1 LKQLKIFSFVK
12 FLNNAPSYLFN
23 KVFLKKKLMLFEDT
37 QTAFVLKSDA
47 DLDRAYFLFRLIA
60 NAPLVRIGTTVTN
73 FALKS
78 HLPIEG
84 LVRATVFDHFCSGTT
99 AEESLG
105 VVEKLKSQG
114 VASILDYSVEGDKNE
129 IDLDTCL
136 AKTLETFDF
145 SKENPALPFGVFKPT
160 GMGRFGLYEKISAGK
175 ALTSEE
181 QQEWERVEKRYEQLC
196 DRAVA
201 LGIRLLIDAEES
213 WIQPAIDT
221 LLEKLM
227 AKYNTDSIVVYNT
240 LQMYRHDR
248 LDYLMVLHNKAQ
260 KQGFKIGIKLVRG
273 AYMEKENLRA
283 QQHHYPTPICNSKLQ
298 TDQNFDAALD
308 YIFKNIET
316 IALFFGSHNET
327 SAYKIMQLIE
337 TKNLDKNHPN
347 IWFGQLYGMSDHISF
362 NLAKA
367 GYQVAKYL
375 PFGPVRDVMPY
386 LIRRAEENTSVVGQT
401 TRELDLISK
410 ERKRRKISGN

>member
-1 LKQLKIFSFVK
+1 
-12 FLNNAPSYLFN
+12 
-23 KVFLKKKLMLFEDT
+23 MLFEDT
-37 QTAFVLKSDA
+37 RTAFVLKSDA

-60 NAPLVRIGTTVTN
+60 NEPLVRIGTTVTN

-99 AEESLG
+99 AEESLS
-105 VVEKLKSQG
+105 VVDKLASQG
-114 VASILDYSVEGDKNE
+114 VASILDYSVEGDKSE

-136 AKTLETFDF
+136 AKTLETFDY
-145 SKENPALPFGVFKPT
+145 SKQNHDLPFGVFKPS
-160 GMGRFGLYEKISAGK
+160 GIGRFGLYEKISAK
-175 ALTSEE
+175 QSLTAAEE
-181 QQEWERVEKRYEQLC
+181 AEWQRVENRYRQLC
-196 DRAVA
+196 DRAVS

-213 WIQPAIDT
+213 WIQPAIDE
-221 LLEKLM
+221 LIEKLM
-227 AKYNTDSIVVYNT
+227 AQYNQNEVVVFNT

-248 LDYLMVLHNKAQ
+248 LDYLKTLHQRATK
-260 KQGFKIGIKLVRG
+260 KGFKVGVKLVRG
-273 AYMEKENLRA
+273 AYLEKENQRA
-283 QQHHYPTPICNSKLQ
+283 KQHNYLSPLCKSKLD
-298 TDQNFDAALD
+298 TDKNFDAALAYVFD
-308 YIFKNIET
+308 HLED
-316 IALFFGSHNET
+316 IALFFGSHNEA
-327 SAYKIMQLIE
+327 SAYAILDLIAA
-337 TKNLDKNHPN
+337 KGLDQKHPH

-410 ERKRRKISGN
+410 ERKRRKINGDSSAVS

>member
-1 LKQLKIFSFVK
+1 
-12 FLNNAPSYLFN
+12 
-23 KVFLKKKLMLFEDT
+23 MLFEDT
-37 QTAFVLKSDA
+37 RTAFVLKSDA

-60 NAPLVRIGTTVTN
+60 NEPLVRIGTTVTN

-84 LVRATVFDHFCSGTT
+84 LVRVTVFDHFCSGTT
-99 AEESLG
+99 AEESLS
-105 VVEKLKSQG
+105 VVDKLASQG
-114 VASILDYSVEGDKNE
+114 VASILDYSVEGDKSE

-136 AKTLETFDF
+136 AKTLETFDY
-145 SKENPALPFGVFKPT
+145 SKQNPDLPFGVFKPS
-160 GMGRFGLYEKISAGK
+160 GIGRFGLYEKISAK
-175 ALTSEE
+175 QPLTAAEE
-181 QQEWERVEKRYEQLC
+181 AEWQRVENRYRQLC
-196 DRAVA
+196 DRAVS

-213 WIQPAIDT
+213 WIQPAIDE
-221 LLEKLM
+221 LIEKLM
-227 AKYNTDSIVVYNT
+227 EQYNRNEVVVFNT

-248 LDYLMVLHNKAQ
+248 LDYLKTLHQRAT
-260 KQGFKIGIKLVRG
+260 KQGFKVGVKLVRG
-273 AYMEKENLRA
+273 AYLEKENQRA
-283 QQHHYPTPICNSKLQ
+283 KQHNYPSPLCKSKSD
-298 TDQNFDAALD
+298 TDKNFDAALVYVFD
-308 YIFKNIET
+308 HLED
-316 IALFFGSHNET
+316 IALFFGSHNEA
-327 SAYKIMQLIE
+327 SAYAILDLIAA
-337 TKNLDKNHPN
+337 KGLDQKHPH

-410 ERKRRKISGN
+410 ERKRRKINGDSSAVS

>member
-1 LKQLKIFSFVK
+1 
-12 FLNNAPSYLFN
+12 
-23 KVFLKKKLMLFEDT
+23 MLFEDT
-37 QTAFVLKSDA
+37 RTAFVLKSDA

-60 NAPLVRIGTTVTN
+60 NEPLVRIGTTVTN

-99 AEESLG
+99 AEESLS
-105 VVEKLKSQG
+105 VVDKLASQG
-114 VASILDYSVEGDKNE
+114 VASILDYSVEGDKSE

-136 AKTLETFDF
+136 AKTLETFDY
-145 SKENPALPFGVFKPT
+145 SKQNPDLPFGVFKPS
-160 GMGRFGLYEKISAGK
+160 GIGRFGLYEKISAK
-175 ALTSEE
+175 QPLTAAEE
-181 QQEWERVEKRYEQLC
+181 AEWQRVENRYRQLC
-196 DRAVA
+196 DRAVS

-213 WIQPAIDT
+213 WIQPAIDE
-221 LLEKLM
+221 LIEKLM
-227 AKYNTDSIVVYNT
+227 AQYNRNEVVVFNT

-248 LDYLMVLHNKAQ
+248 LDYLKTLHQRATK
-260 KQGFKIGIKLVRG
+260 KGFKVGVKLVRG
-273 AYMEKENLRA
+273 AYLEKENQRA
-283 QQHHYPTPICNSKLQ
+283 KQHNYPSPLCKSKSD
-298 TDQNFDAALD
+298 TDKNFDAALVYVFD
-308 YIFKNIET
+308 HLED
-316 IALFFGSHNET
+316 IALFFGSHNEA
-327 SAYKIMQLIE
+327 SAYAILDLIAA
-337 TKNLDKNHPN
+337 KGLDQKHPH

-410 ERKRRKISGN
+410 ERKRRKINGDSSAVS

>member
-1 LKQLKIFSFVK
+1 
-12 FLNNAPSYLFN
+12 
-23 KVFLKKKLMLFEDT
+23 MLFEDT
-37 QTAFVLKSDA
+37 RTAFVLKSDA

-60 NAPLVRIGTTVTN
+60 NEPLVRIGTTVTN

-99 AEESLG
+99 AEESLS
-105 VVEKLKSQG
+105 VVDKLASQG
-114 VASILDYSVEGDKNE
+114 VASILDYSVEGDKSE

-136 AKTLETFDF
+136 AKTLETFDY
-145 SKENPALPFGVFKPT
+145 SNQNPDLPFGVFKPS
-160 GMGRFGLYEKISAGK
+160 GIGRFGLYEKISAK
-175 ALTSEE
+175 QPLTAAEE
-181 QQEWERVEKRYEQLC
+181 AEWQRVENRYRQLC
-196 DRAVA
+196 DRAVS

-213 WIQPAIDT
+213 WIQPAIDE
-221 LLEKLM
+221 LIEKLM
-227 AKYNTDSIVVYNT
+227 EQYNRNEVVVFNT

-248 LDYLMVLHNKAQ
+248 LDYLKALHQRATK
-260 KQGFKIGIKLVRG
+260 KGFKVGVKLVRG
-273 AYMEKENLRA
+273 AYLEKENQRA
-283 QQHHYPTPICNSKLQ
+283 KQHNYPSPLCKSKSD
-298 TDQNFDAALD
+298 TDKNFDAALAYVFD
-308 YIFKNIET
+308 HLED
-316 IALFFGSHNET
+316 IALFFGSHNEA
-327 SAYKIMQLIE
+327 SAYAILDLIAA
-337 TKNLDKNHPN
+337 KGLDQKHPH

-410 ERKRRKISGN
+410 ERKRRKINGDSSAVS

>member
-1 LKQLKIFSFVK
+1 
-12 FLNNAPSYLFN
+12 
-23 KVFLKKKLMLFEDT
+23 MLFEDT
-37 QTAFVLKSDA
+37 RTAFVLKSDA

-60 NAPLVRIGTTVTN
+60 NEPLVRIGTTVTN

-99 AEESLG
+99 AEESLS
-105 VVEKLKSQG
+105 VVDKLASQG
-114 VASILDYSVEGDKNE
+114 VASILDYSVEGDKSE

-136 AKTLETFDF
+136 AKTLETFDY
-145 SKENPALPFGVFKPT
+145 SKQNPDLPFGVFKPS
-160 GMGRFGLYEKISAGK
+160 GIGRFGLYEKISAK
-175 ALTSEE
+175 QPLTAAEE
-181 QQEWERVEKRYEQLC
+181 AEWQRVENRYRQLC
-196 DRAVA
+196 DRAVS

-213 WIQPAIDT
+213 WIQPAIDD
-221 LLEKLM
+221 LIEKLM
-227 AKYNTDSIVVYNT
+227 EQYNRNEVVVFNT

-248 LDYLMVLHNKAQ
+248 LDYLKALHQRATK
-260 KQGFKIGIKLVRG
+260 KKFKVGVKLVRG
-273 AYMEKENLRA
+273 AYLEKENQRA
-283 QQHHYPTPICNSKLQ
+283 KQHNYPSPLCKSKSD
-298 TDQNFDAALD
+298 TDKNFDAALVYVFD
-308 YIFKNIET
+308 HLEE
-316 IALFFGSHNET
+316 IALFFGSHNEA
-327 SAYKIMQLIE
+327 SAYAILDLIAA
-337 TKNLDKNHPN
+337 KGLDQKHPH

-410 ERKRRKISGN
+410 ERKRRKINGDSSAVS

>member
-1 LKQLKIFSFVK
+1 
-12 FLNNAPSYLFN
+12 
-23 KVFLKKKLMLFEDT
+23 MLFEDT
-37 QTAFVLKSDA
+37 RTAFVLKSDA

-60 NAPLVRIGTTVTN
+60 NEPLVRIGTTVTN

-99 AEESLG
+99 AEESLS
-105 VVEKLKSQG
+105 VVDKLASQG
-114 VASILDYSVEGDKNE
+114 VASILDYSVEGDKSE

-136 AKTLETFDF
+136 AKTLETFDY
-145 SKENPALPFGVFKPT
+145 SKQNPDLPFGVFKPS
-160 GMGRFGLYEKISAGK
+160 GIGRVGLYEKIIAK
-175 ALTSEE
+175 QPLTAAEE
-181 QQEWERVEKRYEQLC
+181 AEWQRVENRYRQLC
-196 DRAVA
+196 DRAVS

-213 WIQPAIDT
+213 WIQPAIDE
-221 LLEKLM
+221 LIEKLM
-227 AKYNTDSIVVYNT
+227 EQYNRNEVVVYNT

-248 LDYLMVLHNKAQ
+248 LDYLKTLHQRATK
-260 KQGFKIGIKLVRG
+260 KGFKVGVKLVRG
-273 AYMEKENLRA
+273 AYLEKENQRA
-283 QQHHYPTPICNSKLQ
+283 KQHNYPSPLCKSKSD
-298 TDQNFDAALD
+298 TDKNFDAALAYVFD
-308 YIFKNIET
+308 HLED
-316 IALFFGSHNET
+316 IALFFGSHNEA
-327 SAYKIMQLIE
+327 SAYAILDLIAA
-337 TKNLDKNHPN
+337 KGLDQKHPH

-367 GYQVAKYL
+367 GYHVAKYL

-410 ERKRRKISGN
+410 ERKRRKINGDTSAVS

>member
-1 LKQLKIFSFVK
+1 
-12 FLNNAPSYLFN
+12 
-23 KVFLKKKLMLFEDT
+23 MLFEDT

-60 NAPLVRIGTTVTN
+60 NEPLVRIGTTVTN

-99 AEESLG
+99 AEESLS
-105 VVEKLKSQG
+105 VVDKLASQG
-114 VASILDYSVEGDKNE
+114 VASILDYSVEGDKSE

-136 AKTLETFDF
+136 AKTLETFDY
-145 SKENPALPFGVFKPT
+145 SKQNPDLPFGVFKPS
-160 GMGRFGLYEKISAGK
+160 GIGRFGLYEKISAK
-175 ALTSEE
+175 QPLTAAEE
-181 QQEWERVEKRYEQLC
+181 AEWQRVENRYRQLC
-196 DRAVA
+196 DRAVS

-213 WIQPAIDT
+213 WIQPAIDE
-221 LLEKLM
+221 LIEKLM
-227 AKYNTDSIVVYNT
+227 AQYNRNEVVVFNT

-248 LDYLMVLHNKAQ
+248 LDYLKTLHQRAT
-260 KQGFKIGIKLVRG
+260 KQGFKVGVKLVRG
-273 AYMEKENLRA
+273 AYLEKENQRA
-283 QQHHYPTPICNSKLQ
+283 KQHNYPSPLCKSKSD
-298 TDQNFDAALD
+298 TDKNFDAALVYVFD
-308 YIFKNIET
+308 HLED
-316 IALFFGSHNET
+316 IALFFGSHNEA
-327 SAYKIMQLIE
+327 SAYAILDLIAA
-337 TKNLDKNHPN
+337 KGLDQKHPH

-410 ERKRRKISGN
+410 ERKRRKINGDSSAVS

>member
-1 LKQLKIFSFVK
+1 
-12 FLNNAPSYLFN
+12 
-23 KVFLKKKLMLFEDT
+23 MLFEDT
-37 QTAFVLKSDA
+37 RTAFVLKSDA

-60 NAPLVRIGTTVTN
+60 NEPLVRIGTTVTN

-99 AEESLG
+99 AEESLS
-105 VVEKLKSQG
+105 VVDKLASQG
-114 VASILDYSVEGDKNE
+114 VASILDYSVEGDKSE

-136 AKTLETFDF
+136 AKTLETFDY
-145 SKENPALPFGVFKPT
+145 SKQNPDLPFGVFKPS
-160 GMGRFGLYEKISAGK
+160 GIGRFGLYEKISAK
-175 ALTSEE
+175 QPLTAAEE
-181 QQEWERVEKRYEQLC
+181 AEWQRVENRYRQLC
-196 DRAVA
+196 DRAVS

-213 WIQPAIDT
+213 WIQPAIDE
-221 LLEKLM
+221 LIEKLM
-227 AKYNTDSIVVYNT
+227 EQYNRNEVVVFNT

-248 LDYLMVLHNKAQ
+248 LDYLKALHQRATK
-260 KQGFKIGIKLVRG
+260 KKFKVGVKLVRG
-273 AYMEKENLRA
+273 AYLEKENQRA
-283 QQHHYPTPICNSKLQ
+283 KQHNYPSPLCKSKSD
-298 TDQNFDAALD
+298 TDKNFDAALVYVFD
-308 YIFKNIET
+308 HLEE
-316 IALFFGSHNET
+316 IALFFGSHNEA
-327 SAYKIMQLIE
+327 SAYAILDLIAA
-337 TKNLDKNHPN
+337 KGLDQKHPH

-410 ERKRRKISGN
+410 ERKRRKINGDSSAVS